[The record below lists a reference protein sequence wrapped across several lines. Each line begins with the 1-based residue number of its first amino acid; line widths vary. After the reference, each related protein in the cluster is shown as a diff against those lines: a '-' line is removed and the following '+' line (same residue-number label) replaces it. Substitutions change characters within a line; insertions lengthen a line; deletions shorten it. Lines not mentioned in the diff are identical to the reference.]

1 MKSSYLLKPLGNQNR
16 LGVMI
21 CNVCTA
27 EKRTKRSSNILVCLV
42 RFSAV
47 QTLAQMLTLGPTNIK
62 HLT

>member
-1 MKSSYLLKPLGNQNR
+1 MFSQSLNIGLL
-16 LGVMI
+16 
-21 CNVCTA
+21 NVCTA
-27 EKRTKRSSNILVCLV
+27 QKRTKRSSNILVCLV